1 MSAEVWRAWQR
12 YPSSAL
18 FWATLAGY
26 NLATGAA
33 LLFGGPPR
41 VLGPSFVSIR
51 DYGGPGAW
59 GAALV
64 VVGLLVA
71 AVPMVS
77 ARALGVALVAAAL
90 LHLLLAAG
98 FVVAFR
104 TVPTASLL
112 GPITYVF
119 VAAWHGLHANHYLR
133 LHRRQ

>member
-1 MSAEVWRAWQR
+1 M
-12 YPSSAL
+12 
-18 FWATLAGY
+18 
-26 NLATGAA
+26 AA
-33 LLFGGPPR
+33 LPVVGA
-41 VLGPSFVSIR
+41 VLGDAGRVQPR
-51 DYGGPGAW
+51 DRSGVAVRWAAAGAGAVVRVDPRLRWAGGV